1 MFLVRLPE
9 FTGWLLLRLRRNVRG
24 CDQRG
29 KLERA
34 AATMLRGGGGRARLH
49 RSRLMRLD
57 TGGQGVAPITS
68 YVTHLTRNT

>member
-1 MFLVRLPE
+1 MFLVRLPVHRLAFVTFE
-9 FTGWLLLRLRRNVRG
+9 AKCERLRPARQVADGRRQQLLR
-24 CDQRG
+24 
-29 KLERA
+29 
-34 AATMLRGGGGRARLH
+34 RGGGRKRLH

>member
-1 MFLVRLPE
+1 MFLVRLPVHRLAFVTFE
-9 FTGWLLLRLRRNVRG
+9 AKCERLRPARQVGRR
-24 CDQRG
+24 Q
-29 KLERA
+29 ETA
-34 AATMLRGGGGRARLH
+34 AATTRRRRKRLH